1 MITRAAAG
9 ALLGA
14 ILASAALVLSTR
26 LDPSVR
32 LDFDSDL
39 PRQLTSGF
47 HPVERGPAETF
58 VWTTQQASVNLRGL
72 DRDTAW
78 QCVVRLRAARPAAA
92 PPADVALG
100 IDGLTV
106 RRHRPGDAWEEIAVD
121 APARP
126 GVSGLSLTVGTTP
139 TFVPG
144 ASDARALGVQL
155 DRIDCAPSGSGG
167 VMPPRRAL
175 VAAASAGGALG
186 AVFALLAPM
195 LAAALAGSVLFAATT
210 GFLLTAGVAACAP
223 AYLDR
228 AVAVSLWSAGPVVA
242 FAAIRASTGRTLHP
256 ATGFVL
262 AFSSAMVCLKLLAL
276 LHPSKEA
283 VDAVFHAHRLGA
295 VLGGNYYFTQPMPGG
310 VRFPY
315 AIGLYLTATPLAGL
329 VTDHVAL
336 LRIVVVVAEAAAAA
350 SLYAALVRGAGDRLA
365 GGLAVAAYH
374 VAPLPYVVIGNA
386 NLTYAFG
393 QSVAVIAGALAVA
406 LPFDRR
412 RAAAAAALFAVTALA
427 FLSHV
432 GIFPVLA
439 VMLVATGALYWF
451 AGAGLRARGSIVAGV
466 SVLAA
471 VFAIGIYYAHFPEVY
486 SSFVERVT
494 STGETPAAAAPGAS
508 VNPSAQPALT
518 IGARVERAAA
528 LGLRGLGWPLLA
540 LAAAGVWLV
549 VRRPR
554 NRLTPALAGWGAS
567 FVVFLAFRVI
577 APVDA
582 PYQRYADEFI
592 DRVYYATLPAF
603 AILAAFAVARGWQA
617 GAGWR
622 IAAGVLA
629 AASAVIGVR
638 AWIAWIA

>member
-14 ILASAALVLSTR
+14 ILASAALVLFTR

-39 PRQLTSGF
+39 PRQVTSGF
-47 HPVERGPAETF
+47 HPVERSPSETF
-58 VWTTQQASVNLRGL
+58 VWTTQQATVNLRGL

-78 QCVVRLRAARPAAA
+78 QCVVRLRAARPATAA
-92 PPADVALG
+92 PADVAMG
-100 IDGLTV
+100 VDGLTV
-106 RRHRPGDAWEEIAVD
+106 RRHRPDDAWEEIAVD
-121 APARP
+121 AAARP
-126 GVSGLSLTVGTTP
+126 GVSGLSLTIATTP

-155 DRIDCAPSGSGG
+155 DRIDCGPSGSGG
-167 VMPPRRAL
+167 LMPPRRAL

-186 AVFALLAPM
+186 IVFALLAPM
-195 LAAALAGSVLFAATT
+195 LVAALAGSVLVAAAI
-210 GFLLTAGVAACAP
+210 GFLLSAGVAAYAP

-228 AVAVSLWSAGPVVA
+228 VLAVSLWSAGPLVA
-242 FAAIRASTGRTLHP
+242 FAAIRAGAARTLHP

-276 LHPSKEA
+276 LHPSKET

-315 AIGLYLTATPLAGL
+315 AIGLYMTAMPLAGII
-329 VTDHVAL
+329 TDHVAL
-336 LRIVVVVAEAAAAA
+336 LRTVVVVVEAVAAAA
-350 SLYAALVRGAGDRLA
+350 LYAALVRGAGDRFA

-374 VAPLPYVVIGNA
+374 LAPLPYVVIGNA

-412 RAAAAAALFAVTALA
+412 LAVAAAALFGVTALA

-439 VMLVATGALYWF
+439 VMLVATGALYWV
-451 AGAGLRARGSIVAGV
+451 AGQALRARGAIVAGV

-471 VFAIGIYYAHFPEVY
+471 MFAIGIYYGHFPEVY
-486 SSFVERVT
+486 GSFVERVT
-494 STGETPAAAAPGAS
+494 SRGETPAGAAPPAS

-528 LGLRGLGWPLLA
+528 LGVRGIGWPLLV

-549 VRRPR
+549 VRMPR
-554 NRLTPALAGWGAS
+554 DRLTPALAGWGAS

-582 PYQRYADEFI
+582 RYQRYADEFI

-603 AILAAFAVARGWQA
+603 AILAAFAVARGCQA
-617 GAGWR
+617 GAAWR
-622 IAAGVLA
+622 AAAGVLA
-629 AASAVIGVR
+629 LASAIIGVR